1 MKILFRS
8 HSIEKNIAR
17 NANAVPCCSLL
28 KDDNERWNSS
38 VRNVMSVSIILSS
51 YGTEKNPNVG
61 SFLGALFAFPCGI
74 FHFAGFLNLR
84 FVAIRWHWNCGSGFN
99 LPPLIW
105 GLPPN
110 PRGDYTHHLYQCYL
124 GHHHHVPF
132 HYHSIVSFII
142 ACHLLIPVP
151 TLDRLVWPGLCF
163 TSTAITVVHFCF
175 CDRPSDRNYI
185 IIIILTRGPGSA
197 SGEMSVLISFTIW
210 SILGLC
216 WVIFKICAKK
226 AVCTIWSSFPAAKP
240 YISLQ
245 KKRWI
250 FIDLEEIIYKA
261 NNTITDGDISPWT
274 IWRSPSI

>member
-74 FHFAGFLNLR
+74 FHFVGFLNLR

-99 LPPLIW
+99 LAPLIW

-110 PRGDYTHHLYQCYL
+110 PSQGRL
-124 GHHHHVPF
+124 
-132 HYHSIVSFII
+132 HSSS
-142 ACHLLIPVP
+142 LSMLS
-151 TLDRLVWPGLCF
+151 W
-163 TSTAITVVHFCF
+163 S
-175 CDRPSDRNYI
+175 PS
-185 IIIILTRGPGSA
+185 S
-197 SGEMSVLISFTIW
+197 
-210 SILGLC
+210 C
-216 WVIFKICAKK
+216 
-226 AVCTIWSSFPAAKP
+226 SFPLSFNCSIC
-240 YISLQ
+240 YCL
-245 KKRWI
+245 
-250 FIDLEEIIYKA
+250 
-261 NNTITDGDISPWT
+261 
-274 IWRSPSI
+274 PSFNSRA

>member
-99 LPPLIW
+99 LVPLIW

-132 HYHSIVSFII
+132 HYHSIVPFVIV
-142 ACHLLIPVP
+142 CHLLIPVP
-151 TLDRLVWPGLCF
+151 TLDRWSGLDFVSPPQRLPWF
-163 TSTAITVVHFCF
+163 TSV
-175 CDRPSDRNYI
+175 
-185 IIIILTRGPGSA
+185 
-197 SGEMSVLISFTIW
+197 SVTDHQ
-210 SILGLC
+210 
-216 WVIFKICAKK
+216 
-226 AVCTIWSSFPAAKP
+226 T
-240 YISLQ
+240 
-245 KKRWI
+245 
-250 FIDLEEIIYKA
+250 EIISSSSSWL
-261 NNTITDGDISPWT
+261 GDRGAPQGRCQFWF
-274 IWRSPSI
+274 PSQSGPY